1 MTFSRVSLTVSLF
14 FGLFLIQE
22 TIVNQVHF
30 LIGGFSLYLAAA
42 MAWISMESRNGAIIS
57 GFIAGLILDLSPTID
72 SPFGQWTL
80 ILTIVGYVVSVNREG
95 MGDFDTRPLTL
106 AFIIAGAA
114 TLTLVLFLI
123 ATSILGESNTTLS
136 ASMRELIG
144 NFLWTLLLS
153 PLYVPLMNRIHH
165 VTQSSR
171 DRR

>member
-22 TIVNQVHF
+22 TIINQVHF

-106 AFIIAGAA
+106 AFIIAGAT

>member
-1 MTFSRVSLTVSLF
+1 
-14 FGLFLIQE
+14 
-22 TIVNQVHF
+22 
-30 LIGGFSLYLAAA
+30 

-153 PLYVPLMNRIHH
+153 PLYVPLMNRFHL

>member
-22 TIVNQVHF
+22 TIINQVHF

-136 ASMRELIG
+136 ASI
-144 NFLWTLLLS
+144 S
-153 PLYVPLMNRIHH
+153 
-165 VTQSSR
+165 
-171 DRR
+171 